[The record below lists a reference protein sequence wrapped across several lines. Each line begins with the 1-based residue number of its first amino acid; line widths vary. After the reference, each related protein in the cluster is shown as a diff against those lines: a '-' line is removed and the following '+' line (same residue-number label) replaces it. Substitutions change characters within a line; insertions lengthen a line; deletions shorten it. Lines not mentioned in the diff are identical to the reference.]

1 MDITVPEPVEDG
13 CTVEVDGLP
22 AVIQRTGPDWMDNRG
37 AKWWASGVFDAP
49 STVSLTY
56 DGAAEQFV
64 TAAGYI
70 YPSFVLTG
78 TACAEIPE

>member
-1 MDITVPEPVEDG
+1 MDTEPESVEDD
-13 CTVEVDGLP
+13 CMIEVDGLP
-22 AVIQRTGPDWMDNRG
+22 AVIQGGPNWLDNRRV
-37 AKWWASGVFDAP
+37 KWWASGVFDAP

-78 TACAEIPE
+78 TAGAGIPE